1 MNPGLQIGPLHIYYY
16 GLILGVA
23 IVVGYLFAR
32 RRALT
37 RGVSPDFMDLCFVTM
52 VPAAII
58 GARLYYVAFSFEV
71 YRNDLTRIF
80 SLSQGGLAFH
90 GALIGG
96 FIGVLIALALA
107 HRKKIK
113 TRLSAL
119 LDVVAPVLLL
129 SQAIGRLANYVN
141 QEAFG
146 GPTDLPWGI
155 VIAPERRPAGLEAQT
170 TFHPTFAY
178 EALWNLVGLGLLL
191 LIERNWRKK
200 GYASRGSL
208 FALYLIWYSIARFW
222 IEFLRTD
229 ALLVGGLRV
238 AQIISIVAFLGSAFY
253 LWYAW
258 RQWSR
263 KSAPHK
269 AA

>member
-1 MNPGLQIGPLHIYYY
+1 MNPGFQIGPLRIYYY

-23 IVVGYLFAR
+23 IVVGYFFTR
-32 RRALT
+32 RRAMQRSISLEI
-37 RGVSPDFMDLCFVTM
+37 MDLCFVSM

-58 GARLYYVAFSFEV
+58 GARLYYVAFTFEA
-71 YRNDLTRIF
+71 YRNDPLRIF
-80 SLSQGGLAFH
+80 SLAEGGLAFH

-96 FIGVLIALALA
+96 GIGLLIALAIA
-107 HRKKIK
+107 RRKKIK
-113 TRLSAL
+113 ARLSTL

-129 SQAIGRLANYVN
+129 SQAIGRVANYVN

-146 GPTDLPWGI
+146 RPTDAPWGI
-155 VIAPERRPAGLEAQT
+155 FISPEKRPLGLESYT

-178 EALWNLVGLGLLL
+178 EALWNLAGLALLL
-191 LIERNWRKK
+191 LIERFWRKK

-208 FALYLIWYSIARFW
+208 FALYLIWYAIARFW

-229 ALLVGGLRV
+229 ALMIGSLRV
-238 AQIISIVAFLGSAFY
+238 AQIVSVVAFLGSSFY

-263 KSAPHK
+263 KNAPPQV
-269 AA
+269 A

>member
-1 MNPGLQIGPLHIYYY
+1 MNPGFQIGPFRIYYY
-16 GLILGVA
+16 GLILGLA
-23 IVVGYLFAR
+23 IVAGYFFAR
-32 RRALT
+32 RRAA
-37 RGVSPDFMDLCFVTM
+37 RHSVSLELFDLCFISM

-58 GARLYYVAFSFEV
+58 GARLYYVAFTFEV
-71 YRNDLTRIF
+71 YRVDPLRIF
-80 SLSQGGLAFH
+80 SLAEGGLAFH

-96 FIGVLIALALA
+96 FIGLLIALAIA
-107 HRKKIK
+107 RRKKIK
-113 TRLSAL
+113 TRLSAV

-146 GPTDLPWGI
+146 GPTSLPWGI
-155 VIAPERRPAGLEAQT
+155 FISPEKRPLGLESHA

-178 EALWNLVGLGLLL
+178 EALWNLAGLAGLL
-191 LIERNWRKK
+191 LIERIWRKK
-200 GYASRGSL
+200 GYTARGGI
-208 FALYLIWYSIARFW
+208 FALYLIWYAIARFW

-229 ALLVGGLRV
+229 ALMIGSLRV
-238 AQIISIVAFLGSAFY
+238 AQIVSVVAFLGSSFY

-263 KSAPHK
+263 KNAPPQV
-269 AA
+269 A